1 MTQSPGEPLSRRRFV
16 HLAAVGATVL
26 AGGSLAA
33 LSSCDNSST
42 GPGGEGDP
50 TRTPLLMP
58 GTLAVTGGSLI
69 AAPGTA
75 RISRTESSAAWLFEG
90 GLPGPT
96 IRARPGELARIQL
109 QNGLPEPTI
118 VHWHGVLVPASMDG
132 HPRQAIGPGASYD
145 YEYPIVQRAGTFWY
159 HPHAHHLTA
168 GQVHRGL
175 AGFFIIE
182 DDEEDALGLPT
193 GDREIL
199 LLLQDRQGDAAAFE
213 YSPDAA
219 DLVSGMLRDTPF
231 GNGLRRPTLQV
242 SGERYRFRILNASHA
257 RIYRLGLSNGGAL
270 TVIGNDGGLLPSP
283 VQVDSVFL
291 GVGERADVLIDFAP
305 YAAGTRLTLKS
316 LPFTVEFSPAA
327 RYPQGLEMDLLE
339 LVRTDATGPGDSPL
353 PAVLSS
359 IPPLL
364 SGGAPD
370 RHFVFQSTGVGDMH
384 LINGLTFDMDRVD
397 EQIPLGQVER
407 WAFFNDST
415 LPHPVHLHGTHF
427 QVESRTGGR
436 NLVYPYE
443 AGWKDTVLVM
453 PLETVAVLVRF
464 DRYPGVFPLHCHN
477 LQHED
482 MGMMLNV
489 EVV

>member
-1 MTQSPGEPLSRRRFV
+1 MTDSYGEPISRRRFV
-16 HLAAVGATVL
+16 HLAAVGATAL
-26 AGGSLAA
+26 AGGSLAV

-42 GPGGEGDP
+42 GPSDGDP

-58 GTLAVTGGSLI
+58 GTLAATGASLI

-75 RISRTESSAAWLFEG
+75 TISRTESSAAWLFEG
-90 GLPGPT
+90 RLPGPT
-96 IRARPGELARIQL
+96 IRARQGEQARIRL

-145 YEYPIVQRAGTFWY
+145 YEFPVVQRAGTFWY
-159 HPHAHHLTA
+159 HPHPHHLTA
-168 GQVHRGL
+168 AQIHRGL
-175 AGFFIIE
+175 AGFFIIG
-182 DDEEDALGLPT
+182 DAEEDALGLPV
-193 GDREIL
+193 GEREIL
-199 LLLQDRQGDAAAFE
+199 LLLQDREGDAAGAFD

-219 DLVSGMLRDTPF
+219 DLVSGMLRDTPY

-242 SGERYRFRILNASHA
+242 AGRRYRFRILNASHA

-291 GVGERADVLIDFAP
+291 GVGERADVLIDLAP
-305 YAAGTRLTLKS
+305 YPAGSRLMLKS

-339 LVRTDATGPGDSPL
+339 LVRTEATGPGDSPL
-353 PAVLSS
+353 PAVLSGV
-359 IPPLL
+359 PPLVN
-364 SGGAPD
+364 GGAPD
-370 RHFVFQSTGVGDMH
+370 RHFVFQSTGAGNMH
-384 LINGLTFDMDRVD
+384 LINGLTFDMNRVD

-407 WAFFNDST
+407 WVFSNEST

-443 AGWKDTVLVM
+443 AAWKDTVLLM
-453 PLETVAVLVRF
+453 PLETVAVLLRF
-464 DRYPGVFPLHCHN
+464 DQPGIFLLHCHN